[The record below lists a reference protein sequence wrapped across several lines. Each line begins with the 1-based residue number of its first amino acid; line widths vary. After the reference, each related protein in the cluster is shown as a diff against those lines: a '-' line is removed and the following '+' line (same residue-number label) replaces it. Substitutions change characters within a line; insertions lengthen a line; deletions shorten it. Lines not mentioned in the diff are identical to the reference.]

1 MVRRRKSELVPRA
14 GGRSRHAPRTA
25 PPATAQSP
33 GPSTPGFPASAKRGA
48 KEGAK
53 GRNVSTEQ
61 MKGRLAIKAATMN
74 LSGQSVMGL
83 TPAYKLNY
91 IRSEAAWLLFAIH
104 VMMDLSR
111 EYLETLPDVVFIQD
125 GIREEDVTKILEEV
139 SDGKYSCEFQ
149 VS

>member
-25 PPATAQSP
+25 PPATAQSPGP

-91 IRSEAAWLLFAIH
+91 IRSEAALSLL
-104 VMMDLSR
+104 S
-111 EYLETLPDVVFIQD
+111 T
-125 GIREEDVTKILEEV
+125 
-139 SDGKYSCEFQ
+139 S
-149 VS
+149 

>member
-1 MVRRRKSELVPRA
+1 MRRRKSELVPRA

-104 VMMDLSR
+104 VMTSLTCPGNTWRLCRMSSSSR
-111 EYLETLPDVVFIQD
+111 TASARRMSRRSSRRCPMESTRVNS
-125 GIREEDVTKILEEV
+125 K
-139 SDGKYSCEFQ
+139 
-149 VS
+149 

>member
-1 MVRRRKSELVPRA
+1 MVPTTRRNVSDVVTADNDIYTKEVVLSVAARAMVRRRKSELVPRA

-91 IRSEAAWLLFAIH
+91 IRSGWSKTALPLL
-104 VMMDLSR
+104 S
-111 EYLETLPDVVFIQD
+111 
-125 GIREEDVTKILEEV
+125 
-139 SDGKYSCEFQ
+139 SS
-149 VS
+149 